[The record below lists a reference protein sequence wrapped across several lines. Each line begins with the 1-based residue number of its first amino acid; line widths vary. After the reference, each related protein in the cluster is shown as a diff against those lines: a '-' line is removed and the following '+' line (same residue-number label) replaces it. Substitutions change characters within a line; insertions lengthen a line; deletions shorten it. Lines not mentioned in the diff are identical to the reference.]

1 MAQENPYSADY
12 SKMGHDI
19 RDKASEHM
27 DRMANKVESVARGA
41 YDRSGEVSDNMQQ
54 VAGNFKS
61 AVDVSVRDQP
71 MATLAVAAMFGF
83 VLGAIW
89 KA

>member
-1 MAQENPYSADY
+1 MAQGNPYMSEP
-12 SKMGHDI
+12 SNTLNDI
-19 RDKASEHM
+19 RDKASDQI
-27 DRMANKVESVARGA
+27 DRMASKAESAARTA
-41 YDRSGEVSDNMQQ
+41 YSKSGEVSGNVQE